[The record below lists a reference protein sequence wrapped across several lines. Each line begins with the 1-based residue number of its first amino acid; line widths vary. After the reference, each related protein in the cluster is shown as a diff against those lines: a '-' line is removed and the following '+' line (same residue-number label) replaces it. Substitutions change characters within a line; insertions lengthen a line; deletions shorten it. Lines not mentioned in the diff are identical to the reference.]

1 MSLTVTDR
9 ETVQRETARA
19 STVAALA
26 PDRESDDPAVLAAW
40 YSGWAFAE
48 VYRKVVLAQCRE
60 IVRAQYVLRKERI
73 TEARLDDLARTHPI
87 YLSYLEKHLR
97 GRILWEEEVKR
108 EGGMR

>member
-1 MSLTVTDR
+1 MSLTVNDR

-26 PDRESDDPAVLAAW
+26 PDRESDDPAVLAAF
-40 YSGWAFAE
+40 YSGFAYAE
-48 VYRKVVLAQCRE
+48 HYRKVVLSQCRE
-60 IVRAQYVLRKERI
+60 IVRARYALRNERV
-73 TEARLDDLARTHPI
+73 TESRLDDLARTHPI
-87 YLSYLEKHLR
+87 YLSYLEKHLQ